1 MLQRHP
7 ESLAEGFSMPIKSWK
22 QTAHNRAEWRCRI
35 LEEAQPSIKQR
46 ESVKLKERVKNRARV
61 EGSSS
66 ESLLLYL
73 QPSV

>member
-1 MLQRHP
+1 MKASLKDSACQLSP
-7 ESLAEGFSMPIKSWK
+7 E
-22 QTAHNRAEWRCRI
+22 NRLHIIERSGVAA
-35 LEEAQPSIKQR
+35 LEEAQPSMKKR

-61 EGSSS
+61 EGLLS